1 MKKIYRHLTAMI
13 LAAVLLFPAMAYSLE
28 KDPYLKADETWISIS
43 GTAVDT
49 KPASFTLDY
58 GDGLI
63 TVEMDGWDWYNK
75 EFRVIEGDKVT
86 VYGRIDDDLYETTT
100 IEASSVYDE
109 NLNKYFY
116 TNSADE
122 EYDDDY
128 DYWIVATEIVPG
140 ETIVRGAVTS
150 VNGREFTLDTGPRR
164 LTVDTSAMIYNPMD
178 DMGYT
183 RVDKGDYVSVSGD
196 MDVDF
201 WEGRELMADTI
212 VVLEN
217 D

>member
-13 LAAVLLFPAMAYSLE
+13 VAAVLLFPAMAYSVE
-28 KDPYLKADETWISIS
+28 EDPYLKADETWISIS

-58 GDGLI
+58 GEGI
-63 TVEMDGWDWYNK
+63 VTVEMDGWDWYNK

-86 VYGRIDDDLYETTT
+86 VYGRVDDDLYETTS
-100 IEASSVYDE
+100 IEASSVYDKK
-109 NLNKYFY
+109 LNKYFY
-116 TNSADE
+116 ANSADE
-122 EYDDDY
+122 EYNDDY
-128 DYWIVATEIVPG
+128 DYWIVSDVIVPG
-140 ETIVRGAVTS
+140 TTIVRGTVTS
-150 VNGREFTLDTGPRR
+150 VSGRDFTVDAGPRK
-164 LTVDTSAMIYNPMD
+164 LTVDTSTMPYNPMD

-183 RVDKGDYVSVSGD
+183 KVDKGDYVSVSGD
-196 MDVDF
+196 IDVNF
-201 WEGRELMADTI
+201 WKGREFIADTI